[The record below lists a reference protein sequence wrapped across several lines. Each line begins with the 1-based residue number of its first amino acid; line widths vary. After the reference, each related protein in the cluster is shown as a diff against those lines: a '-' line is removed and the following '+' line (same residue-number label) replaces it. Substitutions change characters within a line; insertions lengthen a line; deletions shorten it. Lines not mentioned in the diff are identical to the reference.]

1 MPSSADTA
9 GALSGHLA
17 KLDACYGGKEA
28 RRFMSVDDCDIPKAE
43 RLCLA
48 DLANW
53 TADVVRGG
61 AAV

>member
-1 MPSSADTA
+1 
-9 GALSGHLA
+9 
-17 KLDACYGGKEA
+17 
-28 RRFMSVDDCDIPKAE
+28 MSVDDCDIPKAE

-53 TADVVRGG
+53 TADAVRGG